1 MAGKNP
7 DNSYGLNDRQLLFC
21 HEYAKSMN
29 ATDAYRRAGYACK
42 TNSMARKGGAV
53 LVAKGNIRAY
63 LREILNVNPVTV
75 INEIAAIALANITDV
90 CAWTED
96 DIKPIPSHLLSPRG
110 KAAIKSIKFKKRTTV
125 SPEGAEE
132 TTIETEVVMHDKLS
146 ALEKLCKKLSLYPTE
161 TMTAISTLA
170 AKGLL
175 LPEQTEVILN
185 GIRNFDENLANLPG
199 RKQGEDKPQF
209 DRAALEEGFGIID
222 PVAVSDSVA
231 EG

>member
-21 HEYAKSMN
+21 HEYAKSLN

-42 TNSMARKGGAV
+42 TDSMARKGGAL

-63 LREILNVNPVTV
+63 LREILNLNSVTV
-75 INEIAAIALANITDV
+75 INEIVAIALANITDV
-90 CAWTED
+90 CTWTQDE
-96 DIKPIPSHLLSPRG
+96 IKLIPSHSLSLRG
-110 KAAIKSIKFKKRTTV
+110 KTAIKSIKVKKRTTV
-125 SPEGAEE
+125 SPDGAEE

-161 TMTAISTLA
+161 TMAAITTLA
-170 AKGLL
+170 TKGLL

-185 GIRNFDENLANLPG
+185 GLRHFDENLASLPG

-209 DRAALEEGFGIID
+209 DRAAIEEGFGIVD
-222 PVAVSDSVA
+222 TVAVSDSVA

>member
-7 DNSYGLNDRQLLFC
+7 DSKHGLNDRQIAFC
-21 HEYAKSMN
+21 HAYAKSMN
-29 ATDAYRRAGYACK
+29 GSQSYKDAGYSCK
-42 TNSMARKGGAV
+42 TDTVARVESSK
-53 LVAKGNIRAY
+53 LLAKPNIRAY
-63 LREILNVNPVTV
+63 LGDILNVNALTV
-75 INEIAAIALANITDV
+75 INEIAAIALANIADV
-90 CAWTED
+90 CTWTED
-96 DIKPIPSHLLSPRG
+96 EIKPIPSHLLSPRG
-110 KAAIKSIKFKKRTTV
+110 KAAIKSIKFKRRTSV

-185 GIRNFDENLANLPG
+185 GIRRFDENLANLPG

-209 DRAALEEGFGIID
+209 DRAALEEGFGIVD
-222 PVAVSDSVA
+222 PVAVSDQVA